1 MNRTISALTLTVLLI
16 TMLCLTAAA
25 DKDWFFQRK
34 WSPFGLPVK
43 SVVFYGNSTVLF
55 DQNNEIWKWNLI
67 NDDQLK
73 VNTGH
78 DVRDIVI
85 PKSNNSYIV
94 YLKTNGQ
101 VGILYTNNLA
111 WRGGF
116 TLKHLNDHMPHKI
129 AVSANGRR
137 LVAIASGDYWYSKLR
152 GTIQKWHIPR
162 PMSVVYEGTDK
173 TERRVIRDI
182 VLSSTGKTV
191 LVADGDSNIDQRG
204 FKDGRI
210 VKVYDP
216 LIKNQRVTEL
226 AISGDLFA
234 SAHAGNQIYL
244 WRQSKSWAME
254 LSSRSSKS
262 STVSCLEFS
271 KDGKYLAAGHENG
284 EIHIWNVSS
293 GLLVD
298 TLADSPHGIN
308 DISFSD
314 DGKYIAAGTGRSY
327 HVKDRNPYLYIWRRQ

>member
-101 VGILYTNNLA
+101 VGISLYKQLGLA
-111 WRGGF
+111 
-116 TLKHLNDHMPHKI
+116 
-129 AVSANGRR
+129 RR
-137 LVAIASGDYWYSKLR
+137 LHSQAPK
-152 GTIQKWHIPR
+152 
-162 PMSVVYEGTDK
+162 
-173 TERRVIRDI
+173 
-182 VLSSTGKTV
+182 
-191 LVADGDSNIDQRG
+191 
-204 FKDGRI
+204 
-210 VKVYDP
+210 
-216 LIKNQRVTEL
+216 
-226 AISGDLFA
+226 
-234 SAHAGNQIYL
+234 
-244 WRQSKSWAME
+244 
-254 LSSRSSKS
+254 
-262 STVSCLEFS
+262 
-271 KDGKYLAAGHENG
+271 
-284 EIHIWNVSS
+284 
-293 GLLVD
+293 
-298 TLADSPHGIN
+298 
-308 DISFSD
+308 
-314 DGKYIAAGTGRSY
+314 
-327 HVKDRNPYLYIWRRQ
+327 